1 MKINTLSFLPPL
13 PISVAIPSYRGED
26 RLRNVIEH
34 LAKCVPGPAEILIHC
49 DGGWKPAPSLFKQS
63 LIPVILLHSD
73 KQIGPGGGRDACIRA
88 ASNDLVASFDDDSW
102 PLDVEYFTQAKTIMD
117 AMPQAAILS
126 PEVYLKE
133 KPILPKRNELSTAK
147 YYQGSASI
155 HRRSHYLTVRGF
167 VPVPSAYGVEET
179 DLSLQTHAAG
189 FQILESPWLRAWH
202 DRPLA
207 DHAHQTIPWI
217 KNEVLL
223 AYLRYP
229 LIAQPWGWW
238 RAWRQWWR
246 NRSVLKVSAMPLF
259 IKEVFAHCQHYQTYK
274 FTYSLTQI
282 LRHLRMHTESF
293 SIESSD
299 GQIHIRRLP

>member
-1 MKINTLSFLPPL
+1 MTQGISLAVLSITVGIPCFQGGERLLRTLELLCQCDPL
-13 PISVAIPSYRGED
+13 
-26 RLRNVIEH
+26 
-34 LAKCVPGPAEILIHC
+34 PAEILIHC
-49 DGGWKPAPSLFKQS
+49 DGGWRPDEAQFDSLKVPIRLLFSEKPL
-63 LIPVILLHSD
+63 
-73 KQIGPGGGRDACIRA
+73 GPGGGRDACIRA
-88 ASNDLVASFDDDSW
+88 ASHDLVASFDDDSW
-102 PLDVEYFTQAKTIMD
+102 PLDTEYFAQAKTIMD

-133 KPILPKRNELSTAK
+133 KPVMPQRNELSTTK

-155 HRRSHYLTVRGF
+155 HRRSHYLAVRGF

-207 DHAHQTIPWI
+207 DNAHQTIPWI

-229 LIAQPWGWW
+229 FIAQPWGWW
-238 RAWRQWWR
+238 RAWRHWWR

-259 IKEVFAHCQHYQTYK
+259 IKEISAHCQRYRSYK
-274 FTYSLTQI
+274 FTYSLTQV
-282 LRHLRMHTESF
+282 LCHLRMQQVRF
-293 SIESSD
+293 LIESND
-299 GQIHIRRLP
+299 GQIHIRSLP